1 MDNTML
7 NEINLR
13 GSIGNLIFELF
24 PSVAMILL
32 KEVKSCEDYTLPPL
46 YETLV
51 RMQEERTRLPEQQLQ
66 LVRHLVM
73 IKRVEIV
80 PSQSPDV
87 EDNE

>member
-13 GSIGNLIFELF
+13 GSIGTLFCELF

-32 KEVKSCEDYTLPPL
+32 EEVKTCEDYTLPPL